1 MPDTY
6 IISLF
11 SINGIEITEHNRRY
25 SGGQTINA
33 SDVELDAGINKRYIK
48 KNKENFSIS
57 FSYLPNSANK
67 TVDGRV
73 ARDFLKTV
81 AETPGKKTILIKLS
95 PVDPVKTLLSYVSS
109 YNETLIKREVD
120 QECAYYDVTIS
131 FEEA

>member
-11 SINGIEITEHNRRY
+11 SINGTEITEHNRRY

-33 SDVELDAGINKRYIK
+33 ADVELDSGINKRYIK
-48 KNKENFSIS
+48 KNKENFSVS
-57 FSYLPNSANK
+57 FSYLPNAANK
-67 TVDGRV
+67 SVDGRA
-73 ARDFLKTV
+73 ARDYLKGI
-81 AETPGKKTILIKLS
+81 AEAPGKKTVLIKLS
-95 PVDPVKTLLSYVSS
+95 PVDPIRTLMSYVTS